1 MKKTLCLLLAL
12 VLMCAAALALADE
25 PVKLTIAIPDKVNV
39 EDYNT
44 NEMTLKLEAEL
55 GCDIEF
61 EVYPATDY
69 KAKINLMIQ
78 SGDKLPDIIIGNDS
92 FDNASIYEWSLAGAL
107 IPLTDYYADPELA
120 VNIQKTYEE
129 VGDFRSLITMPDG
142 EIYNIP
148 KFAQS
153 VGNEQGAKL
162 FIDMSVL
169 EELGLPVPTTTDEL
183 ADTLRKVVAAKP
195 DMIGLAG
202 YNGVFGGADGTSFW
216 FDYLMNSFVYSDSS
230 HDFMKVEDGVLS
242 FSYTEDAWKEGL
254 KYIKGLIDE
263 GLIAKESL
271 TQDRNQWITM
281 INACQVFGI
290 CYIAPSYFTD

>member
-1 MKKTLCLLLAL
+1 MELRQLEYFCRVADTGSIHE
-12 VLMCAAALALADE
+12 AARRLNLSQ
-25 PVKLTIAIPDKVNV
+25 PPLSYQIRQ
-39 EDYNT
+39 
-44 NEMTLKLEAEL
+44 LEEEL
-55 GCDIEF
+55 GYDIEF
-61 EVYPATDY
+61 VVYPATDY

-169 EELGLPVPTTTDEL
+169 EELGLPVPKRLKGMLTKAQNE
-183 ADTLRKVVAAKP
+183 
-195 DMIGLAG
+195 
-202 YNGVFGGADGTSFW
+202 S
-216 FDYLMNSFVYSDSS
+216 
-230 HDFMKVEDGVLS
+230 E
-242 FSYTEDAWKEGL
+242 TE
-254 KYIKGLIDE
+254 
-263 GLIAKESL
+263 
-271 TQDRNQWITM
+271 
-281 INACQVFGI
+281 
-290 CYIAPSYFTD
+290 